1 MKLKNKKSRN
11 IIGIIQSCLIFA
23 LVILVIFMMIQI
35 NRPRNGKG
43 NKLRRSGTW
52 SNTA

>member
-1 MKLKNKKSRN
+1 MKLNNKKSRN

-35 NRPRNGKG
+35 NRLG

>member
-23 LVILVIFMMIQI
+23 LVILVIFMK
-35 NRPRNGKG
+35 PAARNGKG